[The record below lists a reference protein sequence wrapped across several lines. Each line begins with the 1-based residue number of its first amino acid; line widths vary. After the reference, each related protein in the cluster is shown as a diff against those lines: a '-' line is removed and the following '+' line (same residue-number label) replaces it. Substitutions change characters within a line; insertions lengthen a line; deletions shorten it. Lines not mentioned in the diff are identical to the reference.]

1 MYECILVILIEL
13 RTGGGAFC
21 LVTQCFCK
29 AIGGGGGGGS
39 INNTAKIIIILWIPL
54 RRTKD

>member
-29 AIGGGGGGGS
+29 AIGGGGGGGGGVS
-39 INNTAKIIIILWIPL
+39 IILQ
-54 RRTKD
+54 R